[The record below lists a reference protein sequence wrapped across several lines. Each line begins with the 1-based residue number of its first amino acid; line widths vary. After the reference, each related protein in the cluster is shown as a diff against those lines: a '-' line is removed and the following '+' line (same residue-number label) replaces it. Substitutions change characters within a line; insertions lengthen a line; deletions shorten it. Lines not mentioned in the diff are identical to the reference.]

1 MGWLRRHGLF
11 LLAGLLLAVGAG
23 RDGVEDWVTR
33 TRLPSLIVPTGT
45 EIVARDGT
53 LLRAFVVVDGRW
65 RLQPGPV
72 DPGFVEM
79 LLAYEDRRFWHHSGV
94 DALAFLRATGQALRE
109 GRVVSGGSTL
119 TMQVARLLEE
129 GPTGQWDGK
138 LRQMR
143 VALALERRLDKQQIL
158 DLYLRLAPY
167 GGNLEGIRAASLS
180 WFGKEPR
187 RLTPA
192 ESALL
197 VALPQSPA
205 VRQPDRNPD
214 AARRAVD
221 RVLAR
226 AVAANVIEE
235 DQARAARL
243 ATLPATRRPFPA
255 LAPHLTAR
263 LHWENPD
270 AARIATTIDADLQ
283 RAAEALARRAVAG
296 QTAEVT
302 VAMLLADHRTGQIL
316 AQVDGAEWTSTA
328 RAGFVQMS
336 DALRS
341 PGSTLKPFVYGLA
354 FDDGMAHPDTLIED
368 RPVAYGRYAPQN
380 FDRQFRGTV
389 TVRDALLASLNIPV
403 VRLTDAV
410 GPARLIDA
418 LDRAGA
424 PLTVPG
430 GQPGLAVAL
439 GGAGVSLAALVQAYG
454 GLAAGGKAV
463 ALSPLPG
470 MGGRTDRRFLGDV
483 AAWQV
488 GHILSQV
495 PPPAGAARGRIAYKT
510 GTSYGHR
517 DALAV
522 GFDGAHVGGVWM
534 GRADGTPVP
543 GAFGGDLAA
552 PVLFELFD
560 RAQAGGSPLPPPPD
574 ATLILPTARLP
585 APLRRFRPPGEALS
599 ERAPDA
605 PQMVFPPDGAQIEA
619 PFGRLVVKV
628 RNGAPP
634 FTWLADGRPVAI
646 ARSETALELDLPRA
660 GLTRL
665 SVIDVKGRADSV
677 NIVIKP

>member
-11 LLAGLLLAVGAG
+11 AVAAALLVTAAA
-23 RDGVEDWVTR
+23 RDQLDDWVAR
-33 TRLPSLIVPTGT
+33 TQLPPLVVATGA
-45 EIVARDGT
+45 EVVARDGS
-53 LLRAFVVVDGRW
+53 LLRAFAVADGRW
-65 RLQPGPV
+65 RLEPGPV
-72 DPGFVEM
+72 DPAFVDM
-79 LLAYEDRRFWHHSGV
+79 LLTYEDHRFWRHSGV
-94 DALAFLRATGQALRE
+94 DGLALIRAAGQSVLA

-129 GPTGQWDGK
+129 GPTGQWGGK

-167 GGNLEGIRAASLS
+167 GGNLEGVRAASLS

-205 VRQPDRNPD
+205 ARQPDRNPGNAM
-214 AARRAVD
+214 AARR
-221 RVLAR
+221 RVLDR
-226 AVAANVIEE
+226 ALAAGLLDTE
-235 DQARAARL
+235 QAQGANSTA
-243 ATLPATRRPFPA
+243 LPMTRRPFPA

-263 LHWENPD
+263 LHRESPE
-270 AARIATTIDADLQ
+270 ALRIATTIDAGLQ

-296 QTAEVT
+296 QTAQIT
-302 VAMLLADHRTGQIL
+302 VAMLLADHRTGEIL
-316 AQVDGAEWTSTA
+316 AQVDGAEWTNTA
-328 RAGFVQMS
+328 RAGFVEMS
-336 DALRS
+336 GALRS

-354 FDDGMAHPDTLIED
+354 FDQGLAHPETLIED
-368 RPVAYGRYAPQN
+368 RPVAFGAYAPQN
-380 FDRQFRGTV
+380 FDRRFQGTV
-389 TVRDALLASLNIPV
+389 TVANALLASLNIPV
-403 VRLTDAV
+403 VRLADAL
-410 GPARLIDA
+410 GPARLIAA

-424 PLTVPG
+424 PLVVPG

-439 GGAGVSLAALVQAYG
+439 GGAGISLGGLVQAYA
-454 GLAAGGKAV
+454 GLAEGGIAV
-463 ALSPLPG
+463 TLSPLPER
-470 MGGRTDRRFLGDV
+470 GGSTGRRFMGDV

-488 GHILSQV
+488 GHILSQM
-495 PPPAGAARGRIAYKT
+495 PPPPGAVPGRIAYKT

-552 PVLFELFD
+552 PLLFELFD
-560 RAQAGGSPLPPPPD
+560 RARAGGTPLPPPPSS
-574 ATLILPTARLP
+574 TLILPNARLP
-585 APLRRFRPPGEALS
+585 EPLRRFRPPGEALA

-605 PQMVFPPDGAQIEA
+605 PEMAFPPEGARIET
-619 PFGRLVVKV
+619 PDGRLVVKV
-628 RNGAPP
+628 RNGVPP

-646 ARSETALELDLPRA
+646 ARHESAIELDLPET
-660 GLTRL
+660 GLVRL
-665 SVIDVKGRADSV
+665 SVIDVQGRADSV
-677 NIVIKP
+677 NVVLQR